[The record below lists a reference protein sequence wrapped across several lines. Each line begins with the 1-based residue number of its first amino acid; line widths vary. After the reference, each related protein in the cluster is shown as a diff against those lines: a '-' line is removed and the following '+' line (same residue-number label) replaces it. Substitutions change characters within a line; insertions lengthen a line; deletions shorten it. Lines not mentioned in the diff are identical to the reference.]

1 MKQIQQESRNPNVLR
16 PNGPSP
22 LSYGQNKQNNQV
34 EYTKIYGG
42 ARHNSRIRAD
52 LGSTVI
58 HGTQIEQTDAYQAYR
73 KMKSLWRGSYRRSI
87 FFG

>member
-42 ARHNSRIRAD
+42 AV
-52 LGSTVI
+52 T
-58 HGTQIEQTDAYQAYR
+58 TQESVQILEVRSSMER
-73 KMKSLWRGSYRRSI
+73 KLNRQMLIKHI
-87 FFG
+87 VK